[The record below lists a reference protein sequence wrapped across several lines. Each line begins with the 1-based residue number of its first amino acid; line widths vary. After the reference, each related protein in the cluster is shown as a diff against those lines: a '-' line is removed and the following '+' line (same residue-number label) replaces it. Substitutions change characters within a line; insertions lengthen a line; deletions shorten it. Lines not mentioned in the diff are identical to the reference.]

1 MAQGAVNP
9 QPSIYVVD
17 ADPAV
22 RDSLHSLLTLHGF
35 HVEAYATATEFLD
48 GSEPAANACLVTEVH
63 LPDMSGIELLER
75 LRGRGLE
82 LPVIIIADRSDVP
95 TAVRAIRSGAVDFL
109 EKPFLDRALLQRMG
123 ELLGS
128 DGRRTVPGRA

>member
-22 RDSLHSLLTLHGF
+22 RDSLHSLLSLHGF
-35 HVEAYATATEFLD
+35 HVELYASAAEFLD
-48 GSEPAANACLVTEVH
+48 AAPGAANGCLVTEVH

-75 LRGRGLE
+75 IRQRGLE
-82 LPVIIIADRSDVP
+82 LPVIIIADRGDVP

-109 EKPFLDRALLQRMG
+109 EKPFLDRALLQRMS
-123 ELLGS
+123 ELLG
-128 DGRRTVPGRA
+128 GEHRRAAPGLP

>member
-1 MAQGAVNP
+1 MAPGAATP
-9 QPSIYVVD
+9 QPSIYIVD
-17 ADPAV
+17 ADPAI

-35 HVEAYATATEFLD
+35 HVEAYASAGEFLD
-48 GSEPAANACLVTEVH
+48 GSEPAANACLITEVH

-75 LRGRGLE
+75 LRRRGLQ
-82 LPVIIIADRSDVP
+82 LPVIVIADRGDVP

-123 ELLGS
+123 ELLGN
-128 DGRRTVPGRA
+128 DGRRPAPGRA